1 MSAKRNMVYQIG
13 TIHSL
18 LSGVYEG
25 DISFKELSHY
35 GDFGLGTFD
44 GVNGEMIALDGEF
57 YRIDAD
63 LKAHRVEELMKTPFA
78 VVTHFK
84 NYEKHE
90 IDSYEDLNAL
100 QKYIGSTFESQN
112 IIYAIRIEGDFSELS
127 LRSEHPQP
135 PGHKPLSQTMP
146 KVQTTSVLQDTEG
159 TMAGFWFP
167 KHLSTINVPGF
178 HFHFLDKE
186 HNIGGHVFDA
196 KFLNATLKIVPI
208 FDFGMHLIHT
218 KLFEDMN
225 IQTDDVSL
233 KSVEKET

>member
-25 DISFKELSHY
+25 DMNFKELSHY

-44 GVNGEMIALDGEF
+44 AVNGEMIALDGEF

-63 LKAHRVEELMKTPFA
+63 LKAHRVEEHMKTPFA

-84 NYEKHE
+84 NYKKHE
-90 IDSYEDLNAL
+90 FDSYEDLQAL

-112 IIYAIRIEGDFSELS
+112 IIYAIRIEGEFSEVDI
-127 LRSEHPQP
+127 RSEHPQP
-135 PGHKPLSQTMP
+135 SGHKPLSQTMP
-146 KVQTTSVLQDTEG
+146 KVQTTSILHDTEG

-167 KHLSTINVPGF
+167 KHLKTINVPGF

-186 HNIGGHVFDA
+186 HKLGGHVFDA
-196 KFLNATLKIVPI
+196 KVLKATIKIVPI

-225 IQTDDVSL
+225 IQTDETSMT
-233 KSVEKET
+233 SVEKDK